1 MSRLFET
8 ENYITAKEKAS
19 REFSESFTKM
29 TDEIERVSSEKVTI
43 WGLLVTW
50 IYDKIFGRAD
60 HIKEKQSTMDLY
72 RSAEAFDKVE
82 SIFRPEPSRSMNNEQ
97 IMHHTKENFEK

>member
-1 MSRLFET
+1 MSGLFDT
-8 ENYITAKEKAS
+8 EKYLSAKERAS

-29 TDEIERVSSEKVTI
+29 TDEIDRVSSEKVTI

-60 HIKEKQSTMDLY
+60 HIKEKQSAMELY
-72 RSAEAFDKVE
+72 RSSEAFGKVE
-82 SIFRPEPSRSMNNEQ
+82 SIFRPEPSRSMSNEQ
-97 IMHHTKENFEK
+97 IMNHTKENFEK